1 MKSLKNKT
9 IKKSYSIYISSHQFD
24 DWKLIKSYSKKIE
37 IPIHKFIAYSF
48 LHYKNK
54 KENNR

>member
-9 IKKSYSIYISSHQFD
+9 IKKSYSIYITSHQFD
-24 DWKLIKSYSKKIE
+24 DWELIKSYSKKIE
-37 IPIHKFIAYSF
+37 MPIHKFIAYSF

-54 KENNR
+54 NNK

>member
-9 IKKSYSIYISSHQFD
+9 IKKSYSIYIPSHQFD
-24 DWKLIKSYSKKIE
+24 DWELIKSYSRKIE
-37 IPIHKFIAYSF
+37 LPIYKFIVYSF

-54 KENNR
+54 QKRK